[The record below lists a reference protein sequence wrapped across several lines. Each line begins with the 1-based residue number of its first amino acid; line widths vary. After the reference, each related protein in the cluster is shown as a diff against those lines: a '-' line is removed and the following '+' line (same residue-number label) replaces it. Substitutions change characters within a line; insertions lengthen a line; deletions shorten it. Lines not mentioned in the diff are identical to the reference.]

1 MAKLNDQSPFPF
13 GKAHKDREMEKVPVR
28 YLHWVW
34 ENCDPSP
41 DVDDVREY
49 IEENFSVIKS
59 EDKDLIWSKFGKYK
73 QAKGA

>member
-1 MAKLNDQSPFPF
+1 
-13 GKAHKDREMEKVPVR
+13 VPVR

>member
-13 GKAHKDREMEKVPVR
+13 GNHKNRPMEKVPVR

-34 ENCDPSP
+34 EHCDPSP

-49 IEENFSVIKS
+49 ITENFNVLKE
-59 EDKDLIWSKFGKYK
+59 EDENLIWSKHGKYK
-73 QAKGA
+73 H

>member
-1 MAKLNDQSPFPF
+1 MAKLDDQSPFPF
-13 GKAHKDREMEKVPVR
+13 GKAHLGRKMELVPVR

-49 IEENFSVIKS
+49 ITENFSVIQA
-59 EDKDLIWSKFGKYK
+59 EDENLIWSKFGRYK
-73 QAKGA
+73 NAKR